1 MGNFSHSNLVAG
13 TGVVVAKDLN
23 VYTTSPNKRN
33 MYTIKTGDLVMY
45 DPKSGTTYDNTNVAT
60 ATNVRIGVG
69 VGKKGQLAD
78 NIRLLNRDTF
88 KFNAAGTTNDS
99 LYVKDVVSACAQTAI
114 MDVYFCGADCNQTV
128 SINIEADTPVLRQY
142 MPENE
147 IAKYSFSAVSD
158 CGCETCNGDA
168 DMGSIVDQ
176 LVDKIN
182 GSFRKARYD
191 QFFAGNNELDLI
203 QPFSAARIWTSGSV
217 PSGKA
222 AVSKYFEF
230 NFDQT
235 TNCETCNATIEKIVG
250 MKFATGGAL
259 TSFTGVNDGTYT
271 YVDQLQSV
279 AEQITNKLNSTAGYS
294 GHSYVSKVTGT
305 SACCTYRIYVNAMVP
320 TGETVIIWAG
330 ATPAN
335 NAGTNTSWTTQTDY
349 GIRLFLDPIDLNFE
363 ENYPPQ
369 QFFPTLYQS
378 IGVAGFTGF
387 GCCNPTV
394 ISRQDATIPEG
405 LGYLYVQKEI
415 EQHNGGRGRNFFYD
429 SPSMGLRGLPDAST
443 AYANTTIDA
452 KKNYKVWSF
461 LYSRNTA
468 SDMVPGSPVI
478 GYTDEFKLLI
488 PTGAAGLSSVA
499 SYITAFAAKFKG

>member
-13 TGVVVAKDLN
+13 TGVVVAADLK
-23 VYTTSPNKRN
+23 VYTDSPNKRN

-45 DPKSGTTYDNTNVAT
+45 DPKTGTTYDNTNVGT
-60 ATNVRIGVG
+60 AKNVRIGVG

-203 QPFSAARIWTSGSV
+203 QPFSAARLYVGSAGKSFKWTVNMSDGSC
-217 PSGKA
+217 
-222 AVSKYFEF
+222 
-230 NFDQT
+230 D
-235 TNCETCNATIEKIVG
+235 TCNRTEKIKG
-250 MKFATGGAL
+250 IKIGSDTYL
-259 TSFTGVNDGTYT
+259 FTGTHDDTYT
-271 YVDQLQSV
+271 YVDQLQTV
-279 AEQITNKLNSTAGYS
+279 AEQITAILKDEQIDGSAYIAKASGGNGCCSYEIHVNVEGSATYKLL
-294 GHSYVSKVTGT
+294 TGT
-305 SACCTYRIYVNAMVP
+305 STEQS
-320 TGETVIIWAG
+320 ETAVADTVG
-330 ATPAN
+330 SST
-335 NAGTNTSWTTQTDY
+335 Y

-369 QFFPTLYQS
+369 QFFPSLYQS

-394 ISRQDATIPEG
+394 IHVQAATIPEG

-488 PTGAAGLSSVA
+488 PTGAAGLASVA
-499 SYITAFAAKFKG
+499 SYITAFATKFKG

>member
-13 TGVVVAKDLN
+13 TGSLKTSGN
-23 VYTTSPNKRN
+23 VYTGSANKRN
-33 MYTIKTGDLVMY
+33 MYDVKTGELVFY
-45 DPKSGTTYDNTNVAT
+45 NPKTGVVYTNTTLANASTQ
-60 ATNVRIGVG
+60 NVRVGVG

-99 LYVKDVVSACAQTAI
+99 LAYNKVAAACAQTAV

-203 QPFSAARIWTSGSV
+203 QPFSASRIYLGPNAQALYWDIT
-217 PSGKA
+217 PSD
-222 AVSKYFEF
+222 S
-230 NFDQT
+230 
-235 TNCETCNATIEKIVG
+235 NCETCNVYDPIT
-250 MKFATGGAL
+250 AL
-259 TSFTGVNDGTYT
+259 RVDGSAYTFTGTTDGTYT
-271 YVDQLQSV
+271 YVDQLQTV
-279 AEQITNKLNSTAGYS
+279 VEQITAGLKAKGVE
-294 GHSYVSKVTGT
+294 GHAFLSKV
-305 SACCTYRIYVNAMVP
+305 SSEDDSCCTYRINVNVNTADDI
-320 TGETVIIWAG
+320 ELVIDGSNIEGTAG
-330 ATPAN
+330 DGLPM
-335 NAGTNTSWTTQTDY
+335 GKSY
-349 GIRLFLDPIDLNFE
+349 GIRIFLDPIDLNFE

-387 GCCNPTV
+387 GCCEPTV
-394 ISRQDATIPEG
+394 VHKQLASIPEG

-429 SPSMGLRGLPDAST
+429 SPSMGLRGLPDPST

-452 KKNYKVWSF
+452 KKNYNVYSF
-461 LYSRNTA
+461 LYKRNTTA
-468 SDMVPGSPVI
+468 DMIPGSPVI

-488 PTGAAGLSSVA
+488 PTGTTLTTID
-499 SYITAFAAKFKG
+499 SYLTAFAAKFKG